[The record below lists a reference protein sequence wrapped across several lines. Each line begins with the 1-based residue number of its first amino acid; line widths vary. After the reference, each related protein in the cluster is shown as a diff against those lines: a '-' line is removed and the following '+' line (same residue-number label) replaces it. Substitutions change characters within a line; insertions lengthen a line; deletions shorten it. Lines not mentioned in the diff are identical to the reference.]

1 MLTNTAN
8 GIVNWLK
15 ENKRGLTFHF
25 RNRVTEFGNNLQYN
39 DWSIY
44 IQDELNMY
52 LYEVAKIDEN
62 KIRIYNRQVTFDG
75 NVSTFEDCDD
85 DDLYLK
91 KTVGAVREKDL
102 EKFTKFYVNR
112 IKWAKKLY
120 KENLIKN
127 ICKEDV
133 DD

>member
-8 GIVNWLK
+8 GIVDWLK
-15 ENKRGLTFHF
+15 ENKRGLTFQF
-25 RNRVTEFGNNLQYN
+25 RNVGAISGNNLQCN
-39 DWSIY
+39 NWDIY
-44 IQDELNMY
+44 VVDEANHY
-52 LYEVAKIDEN
+52 LYEIAEIYDN
-62 KIRIYNRQVTFDG
+62 KLKIYNRQVTFDG
-75 NVSTFEDCDD
+75 NVSTFADCKDED
-85 DDLYLK
+85 LFLK

-102 EKFTKFYVNR
+102 EKFTKFYFNK

>member
-1 MLTNTAN
+1 M
-8 GIVNWLK
+8 
-15 ENKRGLTFHF
+15 
-25 RNRVTEFGNNLQYN
+25 
-39 DWSIY
+39 
-44 IQDELNMY
+44 
-52 LYEVAKIDEN
+52 
-62 KIRIYNRQVTFDG
+62 TFDG
-75 NVSTFEDCDD
+75 NVSTFEDCGD

-102 EKFTKFYVNR
+102 EKFTKFYVNK